1 MQIKDPILFVEINNK
16 EYNFVAGSFDENQ
29 NFEIIEKITSNNEG
43 INENKI
49 INIDQASEKIK
60 KNIEIIEKK
69 LNFVF
74 KETTILLENFDFNCV
89 NISGYK
95 KLNGSQVLKEN
106 ISFIIN
112 SIKPLIL
119 YSNQKKS
126 IVHIFNSKNI
136 LDNVIIENLP
146 IGLYGNFYSH
156 ELTFF
161 LMDTNDLK
169 NVKKIFLEN
178 NLKVKKIF
186 LKQFGEGAQLIKNYS
201 NETFIRI
208 KINETKTDLIYFD
221 KSAFKYSESF
231 KFGTDIIYRDIQKI
245 CSINNDTIKNFL
257 SSIPF
262 NKNTI
267 DETEILENKFF
278 LNTSF
283 RKIRKKLIKEVA
295 EARIYEIIEII
306 LKKNINIKSFQNNPQ
321 IYLAIKD
328 SKIEDNFREKFK
340 SCLLNHKYSDYNII
354 EDINLN
360 EIISS
365 IAHLSFY
372 GWKKEA
378 IPITQTKKSLVT
390 RVFKSLFG

>member
-16 EYNFVAGSFDENQ
+16 EYNFVAGFFDENQ

-112 SIKPLIL
+112 SIKSLIL
-119 YSNQKKS
+119 YSDQKKS

-208 KINETKTDLIYFD
+208 
-221 KSAFKYSESF
+221 
-231 KFGTDIIYRDIQKI
+231 R
-245 CSINNDTIKNFL
+245 
-257 SSIPF
+257 
-262 NKNTI
+262 
-267 DETEILENKFF
+267 
-278 LNTSF
+278 LNIF
-283 RKIRKKLIKEVA
+283 
-295 EARIYEIIEII
+295 
-306 LKKNINIKSFQNNPQ
+306 
-321 IYLAIKD
+321 
-328 SKIEDNFREKFK
+328 
-340 SCLLNHKYSDYNII
+340 
-354 EDINLN
+354 
-360 EIISS
+360 
-365 IAHLSFY
+365 
-372 GWKKEA
+372 
-378 IPITQTKKSLVT
+378 
-390 RVFKSLFG
+390 